1 MTSYN
6 LAGRCALVTGG
17 ASGIGLAVTTQIC
30 RNGGTVAVNFLPD
43 DPRGEETVAKLQ
55 ADGLK
60 VIAAPGNVAVA
71 GDAQRMVNDAV
82 QRLGRLDFLHAN
94 AGTPA
99 SRRRIEPRELDLM
112 TEEFW
117 NTILQTNLLGVFR
130 CAHAAAPAL
139 KAAQGSIVN
148 TASIAGINRAGS
160 SLAYGAS
167 KAGVVNMTQNLARAL
182 APDVRVNAVA
192 PGAVD
197 SSWMIEW
204 SNEERSQS
212 IERALLKRRCTTD
225 DIAEVV
231 LFLGFGAAMVTGQ
244 TITVDGGLTL

>member
-1 MTSYN
+1 MTSYS

-17 ASGIGLAVTTQIC
+17 ASGIGLAVTTQIA

-71 GDAQRMVNDAV
+71 GDAERMVTDAV

-99 SRRRIEPRELDLM
+99 SRRRIDPRELDLM

-117 NTILQTNLLGVFR
+117 NTILQT
-130 CAHAAAPAL
+130 
-139 KAAQGSIVN
+139 
-148 TASIAGINRAGS
+148 RA
-160 SLAYGAS
+160 
-167 KAGVVNMTQNLARAL
+167 
-182 APDVRVNAVA
+182 
-192 PGAVD
+192 
-197 SSWMIEW
+197 
-204 SNEERSQS
+204 
-212 IERALLKRRCTTD
+212 
-225 DIAEVV
+225 
-231 LFLGFGAAMVTGQ
+231 FVT
-244 TITVDGGLTL
+244 